1 MRMKLYAIKS
11 AQGDSSYCTVLQ
23 ESESGYILRICM
35 DKDGY
40 QKISE
45 DFIDKDLFALCI
57 RTGYIREL
65 PEEASVVA

>member
-1 MRMKLYAIKS
+1 MKLYSIKS
-11 AQGDSSYCTVLQ
+11 NQGDSSYCTILK

-45 DFIDKDLFALCI
+45 DFIGKDLFDLCI

-65 PEEASVVA
+65 IEEASVVA